1 MVLMEN
7 LNSAFKPNTPIFMEE
22 IQTILSK
29 YSRSRIYQLIAEAV
43 GDGALIRYDNGVY
56 YIPTKTLLGVSKLNP
71 QKIIEKKYI
80 SSGDSVY
87 GIYGGTLLLNSMGVT
102 TQVPTVIE
110 IFTNNET
117 WRRRE
122 VMVGYQKVV
131 LRKAR
136 MPITTEN
143 VGLFRL
149 MEFFNS
155 IDINKMDRNTSFA
168 AVIAYIREKKW
179 TREEIIA
186 YAQNFPAKAV
196 KNLLQS
202 GVLYEIA

>member
-1 MVLMEN
+1 MVLMEK

-29 YSRSRIYQLIAEAV
+29 YSRPRIYQLIAEAV

-80 SSGDSVY
+80 GEGDSVY

>member
-1 MVLMEN
+1 MVLMEK

-29 YSRSRIYQLIAEAV
+29 YSRPRIYQLIAEAV

-80 SSGDSVY
+80 GSGDSVY

-179 TREEIIA
+179 TRDEIIA

>member
-1 MVLMEN
+1 MEK

-22 IQTILSK
+22 IQTLLSE
-29 YSRSRIYQLIAEAV
+29 YSRPRIYQFIAEAV
-43 GDGALIRYDNGVY
+43 KSGALMRYDNGVY

-80 SSGDSVY
+80 SSGDSIY

-155 IDINKMDRNTSFA
+155 IDINKMDRN
-168 AVIAYIREKKW
+168 V
-179 TREEIIA
+179 
-186 YAQNFPAKAV
+186 
-196 KNLLQS
+196 
-202 GVLYEIA
+202 